1 MFSIC
6 QKPCCSTG
14 DEFLPDPDPTPS
26 NSEGLCIWESLRAAT
41 NAVLDASPAVSTW
54 SACNGPAFGLCG
66 ACAGQLREP
75 IVLACGHPVCK
86 RCHEACSGKNSAC
99 RWAPGC
105 REISVARSGEDAA
118 QIAPVVV
125 SRALEGL
132 LGRCHSELDG
142 IRVVEAEARPE
153 LARSP
158 FEAVLAH
165 ESAADELKR
174 RGCTV
179 EATAHLLA
187 AAAIY
192 ERFKLSLPPSDLFA
206 DEGSNVLG
214 CCPADLC
221 LRLEA
226 ETSAKSWSE
235 SQRLKAQLE
244 ITLSKLPAIGAA
256 NEGASANEL
265 ASRRVLAAL
274 QSQAAA
280 PASQDNKA
288 AVLEDLLTCPAC
300 QLVFY
305 EPISL
310 PCGHALCR
318 ECLARQLDFG
328 RGCPLCRQPLT
339 DKSSQCAA
347 SSQLQLAVQLLYP
360 EAVQRAAASLQQQ
373 LEDCKEWLPIFVGNL
388 LLPTRSA
395 SMYVEEPHRKCMLRR
410 LFAAGLRKF
419 GMSMAVDWD
428 DYDSENSGARVG
440 TVVVIKRVQQLPEGS
455 WLVEGIGESRY
466 RVMEASKRDG
476 YTVAR
481 VEYLPD
487 LGGPHAQETL
497 PAALRHAVAQ
507 SRTLARQLREQV
519 RMRVALEKKHLHL
532 LAPESQ
538 REEGVLLGAEAMPED
553 DLAFAWAMLEALPI
567 SATEKYNALQLQSM
581 AKLFATL
588 QLMLEVVLGRVLTV
602 VPCASMDSQD
612 EDEGSDS
619 DTDLQEGSADVT

>member
-1 MFSIC
+1 M
-6 QKPCCSTG
+6 
-14 DEFLPDPDPTPS
+14 
-26 NSEGLCIWESLRAAT
+26 
-41 NAVLDASPAVSTW
+41 LDASPAVSTW
-54 SACNGPAFGLCG
+54 FSSSGPAFGLCG
-66 ACAGQLREP
+66 ACAGALREP

-86 RCHEACSGKNSAC
+86 RCHEASSGENSAC
-99 RWAPGC
+99 RWAPAC
-105 REISVARSGEDAA
+105 REISSPRSAEDAV
-118 QIAPVVV
+118 QLAPVAV

-132 LGRCHSELDG
+132 LERCRSELAG
-142 IRVVEAEARPE
+142 IQAVQAEARPE

-165 ESAADELKR
+165 EFAADELKS

-192 ERFKLSLPPSDLFA
+192 ERCQRNLPGSDLFA
-206 DEGSNVLG
+206 EEGSKVLG

-221 LRLEA
+221 LRLKA
-226 ETSAKSWSE
+226 ETTAESWTE
-235 SQRLKAQLE
+235 AQKLKAQLE
-244 ITLSKLPAIGAA
+244 MTLNKLPAIGAA
-256 NEGASANEL
+256 NEGATANEL
-265 ASRRVLAAL
+265 TSRRMLAAL
-274 QSQAAA
+274 QSQASA
-280 PASQDNKA
+280 PASQDNSA

-300 QLVFY
+300 QLVFC

-318 ECLARQLDFG
+318 ECLSRQLDFG
-328 RGCPLCRQPLT
+328 RGCPLCRLYLAENE
-339 DKSSQCAA
+339 SQYAA

-360 EAVQRAAASLQQQ
+360 EAVQRAQASLQQQ
-373 LEDCKEWLPIFVGNL
+373 LEDCKEWLPLLVGNL

-395 SMYVEEPHRKCMLRR
+395 SILVEEPHHKCMLRR
-410 LFAAGLRKF
+410 LFAAGLRRF
-419 GMSMAVDWD
+419 GMSMAVGWD

-440 TVVVIKRVQQLPEGS
+440 TVVSIKRVKKLPEGS
-455 WLVEGIGESRY
+455 WLLEGIGKFRY
-466 RVMEASKRDG
+466 RVLEASKRDG

-487 LGGPHAQETL
+487 LGGRNVQEAH
-497 PAALRHAVAQ
+497 PAVLRRAVAQ
-507 SRTLARQLREQV
+507 SRTLAEQLREQV
-519 RMRVALEKKHLHL
+519 RLRVALERKHLHL
-532 LAPESQ
+532 QAPESQ
-538 REEGVLLGAEAMPED
+538 HEEGVLLGAEAMPED

-602 VPCASMDSQD
+602 VPCASMGSQA
-612 EDEGSDS
+612 EEEGSDS
-619 DTDLQEGSADVT
+619 DTDLQEGSAGAA